1 VVEICGI
8 RKGKSLLPFSEEDAQ
23 ELYKYPESQFL
34 EIKIKGSKK
43 QRSYRELCFYWGS
56 CAYISTLGINPNMDT
71 KGKVDHLTRLKCGFV
86 DGTVFDENGLLHW
99 MVRSLSYDNCD
110 SPRAHKFIKKAL
122 ESHAELIGIFDVKE
136 YKKLLESQ

>member
-1 VVEICGI
+1 MTDLCGQ
-8 RKGKSLLPFSEEDAQ
+8 RRGKTLIPFSEEDAQ
-23 ELYKYPESQFL
+23 ELYKYPEAQFL

-56 CAYISTLGINPNMDT
+56 CAYISSLNINPNMDT
-71 KGKVDHLTRLKCGFV
+71 KEKVDHLTRLKCGFV
-86 DGTVFDENGLLHW
+86 DGTVFDDNGLLHW

-110 SPRAHKFIKKAL
+110 HPEAHAFISKAL
-122 ESHAELIGIFDVKE
+122 ESHAELVGIFDVEE